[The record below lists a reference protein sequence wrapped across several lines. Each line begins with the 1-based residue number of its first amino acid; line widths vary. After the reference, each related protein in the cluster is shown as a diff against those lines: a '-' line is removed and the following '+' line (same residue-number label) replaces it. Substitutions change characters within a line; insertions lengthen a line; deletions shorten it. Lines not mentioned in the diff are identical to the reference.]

1 MHPVDDVEEG
11 EGEREED
18 PGEAVDL
25 RGRVERSA
33 GQHCR
38 FLPLF
43 PEKVKVFDLDPSKYR
58 PILSTGEDF
67 KCARITCMSR
77 WPRGSRETGQR
88 EKASF
93 QSGSEIGRII

>member
-11 EGEREED
+11 EGEGEED

-58 PILSTGEDF
+58 HIDHRRGFQMWEDHLYVSLA
-67 KCARITCMSR
+67 KR
-77 WPRGSRETGQR
+77 Q
-88 EKASF
+88 
-93 QSGSEIGRII
+93 

>member
-1 MHPVDDVEEG
+1 MLCHVSKNASKDKDLEIMHPVDDVEEG

-58 PILSTGEDF
+58 YIEHG
-67 KCARITCMSR
+67 
-77 WPRGSRETGQR
+77 RG
-88 EKASF
+88 F
-93 QSGSEIGRII
+93 QMCKDHLYVSLAKRQ

>member
-25 RGRVERSA
+25 RGRVERPA

-38 FLPLF
+38 LLSLLPDLSSF
-43 PEKVKVFDLDPSKYR
+43 IDSHCSPPECF
-58 PILSTGEDF
+58 IGQ
-67 KCARITCMSR
+67 
-77 WPRGSRETGQR
+77 ETV
-88 EKASF
+88 EKLA
-93 QSGSEIGRII
+93 EE